1 MKYDFHNCYET
12 GPWQKKVFF
21 FVKCFY
27 WAKGSYIYH
36 FNVSVLEKRF
46 DVIALYLP
54 VFQYFL
60 NALQ

>member
-1 MKYDFHNCYET
+1 MKLAPGRIF
-12 GPWQKKVFF
+12 FF

-36 FNVSVLEKRF
+36 FNVSVLEERF

-60 NALQ
+60 SALQ